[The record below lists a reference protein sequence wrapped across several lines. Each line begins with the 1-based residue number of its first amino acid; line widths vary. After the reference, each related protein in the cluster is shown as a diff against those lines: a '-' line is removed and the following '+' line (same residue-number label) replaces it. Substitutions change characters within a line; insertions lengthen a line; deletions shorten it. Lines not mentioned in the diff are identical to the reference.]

1 MSNPGGTP
9 RDPAAQAA
17 APPTPAPR
25 EMHGGHTH
33 RDVQGGSAR
42 AAVFGVSDGLVSN
55 VALILGMAG
64 ATSGQTVVRLAGL
77 AGLIGGAMSMAAG
90 EYNSMRVQTE
100 LFQRELEIERREIA
114 HRPEAEQKEL
124 AAIYRERGL
133 DAEAAEHLSRELM
146 RNPEIALDVHAREEL
161 GIDPASLGSPSAAA
175 MASFAAF
182 GVGALVPLLPW
193 FFLGGSGAVVLSLS
207 LALLAAVTV
216 GATTAAFTRRP
227 WARTVI
233 RQVVLTVAP
242 AVITFVI
249 GNAVGIA
256 V

>member
-1 MSNPGGTP
+1 MTNAGGDQPET
-9 RDPAAQAA
+9 DPAVAPVVPAA
-17 APPTPAPR
+17 R
-25 EMHGGHTH
+25 EMHGTHTH
-33 RDVQGGSAR
+33 RDVQGGGAR
-42 AAVFGVSDGLVSN
+42 AAVFGISDGLVSN
-55 VALILGMAG
+55 VALLLGMAG

-77 AGLIGGAMSMAAG
+77 AGLVGGAMSMAAG

-100 LFQRELEIERREIA
+100 LFERELEIERREIA
-114 HRPEAEQKEL
+114 HRPEAEQREL

-133 DAEAAEHLSRELM
+133 DADAADHLSREMM
-146 RNPEIALDVHAREEL
+146 RDPEIALDVHAREEL
-161 GIDPASLGSPSAAA
+161 GIDPASLGSPAQAAL
-175 MASFAAF
+175 ASFVAF
-182 GVGALVPLLPW
+182 AVGALVPLLPW
-193 FFLGGSGAVVLSLS
+193 FFLGGSGAVVLSLV

-227 WARTVI
+227 LTRTIV

-242 AVITFVI
+242 AVVTFVI